1 MAMPSETICAVATPP
16 GRGGVG
22 VIRISGPEARRL
34 AEAVAGGLPD
44 PRQAAYRRF
53 LSTDGEVIDEG
64 LVLYFPGP
72 RSFTGE
78 DVLELQCHGAPM
90 VLDRILATLTR
101 LGARLAGPG
110 EFSQRAFLNGKLDLA
125 QAEAIADLIAAT
137 TQESA
142 RAAMRSLHGEFS
154 HRIDDL
160 LASLIELR
168 VYVESAIDFPDE
180 EIDFL
185 AEGQIEQRLADV
197 ALRLAAVTEEARRGS
212 VLREGMTVVIAGRPN
227 SGKSSLLNRL
237 AGFDA
242 AIVTDVEGTTRDV
255 LREHIH
261 LDGMPLHV
269 VDTAGLRESPD
280 TVEREGIRRAW
291 AAIRSADRLLLLVDD
306 RLGVGRP
313 EVEVMENLPE
323 GVGCTL
329 VRNKIDLS
337 GSEPGLR
344 SDDEVHISART
355 GAGLE
360 ALRCH
365 LKDLMGYGQGEG
377 LFLARRRHL
386 DSLHRTGEAVDAAL
400 AGLRQGRSPEL
411 VAEDLRLAQAA
422 LGEITG
428 VLSSD
433 DLLGEIF
440 SNFCIGK

>member
-22 VIRISGPEARRL
+22 VIRISGPEVRRL
-34 AEAVAGGLPD
+34 AESVAGGLPT

-53 LSTDGEVIDEG
+53 LAADGEVIDEG

-72 RSFTGE
+72 HSFTGE
-78 DVLELQCHGAPM
+78 DVLELQGHGAPM
-90 VLDRILATLTR
+90 VMDRVLATLTH

-110 EFSQRAFLNGKLDLA
+110 EFSQRAFLNGKLDLT

-160 LASLIELR
+160 LTALTELR

-242 AIVTDVEGTTRDV
+242 AIVTDVEGTTRDL

-261 LDGMPLHV
+261 IDGMPLHV

-313 EVEVMENLPE
+313 EAEVMENLPE

-337 GSEPGLR
+337 GSEAGLR
-344 SDDEVHISART
+344 SADEVNISART

-360 ALRCH
+360 ALRSH
-365 LKDLMGYGQGEG
+365 LKELMGYGQGEG

-440 SNFCIGK
+440 SSFCIGK

>member
-1 MAMPSETICAVATPP
+1 
-16 GRGGVG
+16 
-22 VIRISGPEARRL
+22 
-34 AEAVAGGLPD
+34 
-44 PRQAAYRRF
+44 
-53 LSTDGEVIDEG
+53 
-64 LVLYFPGP
+64 
-72 RSFTGE
+72 
-78 DVLELQCHGAPM
+78 M
-90 VLDRILATLTR
+90 VMDRVLATLTH

-110 EFSQRAFLNGKLDLA
+110 EFSQRAFLNGKLDLT

-160 LASLIELR
+160 LTALTELR

-242 AIVTDVEGTTRDV
+242 AIVTDVEGTTRDL

-261 LDGMPLHV
+261 IDGMPLHV

-313 EVEVMENLPE
+313 EAEVMENLPE

-337 GSEPGLR
+337 GSEAGLR
-344 SDDEVHISART
+344 SADEVNISART

-360 ALRCH
+360 ALRSH
-365 LKDLMGYGQGEG
+365 LKELMGYGQGEG

-440 SNFCIGK
+440 SSFCIGK